1 MEPTLQLLSNN
12 ASLLLEGT
20 DPDDQSTKSFE
31 ATLDDEKKRYKST
44 LDSAMATSDMLK
56 SGYYGYHRALDN
68 H

>member
-56 SGYYGYHRALDN
+56 SGYYGYHHALDN

>member
-20 DPDDQSTKSFE
+20 DPADQSTKSFE

-56 SGYYGYHRALDN
+56 SGYYGYHCALDN

>member
-56 SGYYGYHRALDN
+56 SGYYGYHALDN